1 MRYRG
6 VLAGVLVFGCG
17 LLLVRAAGA
26 GDKDKELPTV
36 NEQVLKFAESN
47 FGKQVGNGECWTLA
61 DQALASAK
69 AKRPGRNGY
78 KAYQFGRELKADETP
93 LPGDIVQFEMAKFV
107 SKKGGVAEMLQHT
120 AIVAKVTGAKFEV
133 LHQNWN
139 NSRDVSRFRFDLTD
153 LKNGTVTFFRPQA
166 GQ

>member
-1 MRYRG
+1 VRHRW
-6 VLAGVLVFGCG
+6 LSASVLVFCCG
-17 LLLVRAAGA
+17 LLLVRAAA
-26 GDKDKELPTV
+26 GDKDKELPPI
-36 NEQVLKFAESN
+36 NARVLKFAESN
-47 FGKQVGNGECWTLA
+47 LGKQVGNGECWTLA

-78 KAYQFGRELKADETP
+78 KPYEFGRPLKADEAP

-107 SKKGGVAEMLQHT
+107 SKKGGVAEMPHHT
-120 AIVAKVTGAKFEV
+120 AIVAKVTSSKFEV

-139 NSRDVSRFRFDLTD
+139 NSRDVSRFRFDLND